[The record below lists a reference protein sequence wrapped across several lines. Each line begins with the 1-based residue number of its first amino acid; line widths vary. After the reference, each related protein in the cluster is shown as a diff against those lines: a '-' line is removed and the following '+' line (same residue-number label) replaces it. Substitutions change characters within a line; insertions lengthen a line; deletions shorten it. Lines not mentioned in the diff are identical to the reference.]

1 MGMFSCPTGNPVT
14 NRNGE
19 RLSSRQAM
27 GTASMNAAHA
37 QAGSTGVFCRW
48 KRFSHPTNHRG
59 QG

>member
-1 MGMFSCPTGNPVT
+1 MGMSSYPTGNPAT
-14 NRNGE
+14 NRKEE
-19 RLSSRQAM
+19 RLSSRQAV
-27 GTASMNAAHA
+27 GTASMAAVHV